1 VFLLSQR
8 RQIVVTNHYV
18 VDCRTHQ
25 LNVHMAAIGH
35 PIVGDKIYGYGGD
48 ALPNGGLTE
57 AELDELAP
65 IRPSKDIQKNIAV
78 QGKPTCVHAKS
89 MSFYHPVTSD
99 EVTFECEAPF

>member
-1 VFLLSQR
+1 MSSSVH
-8 RQIVVTNHYV
+8 TNPYV
-18 VDCRTHQ
+18 VDNRTHQ

-57 AELDELAP
+57 AEANELAP
-65 IRPSKDIQKNIAV
+65 SRPSKDILKNIAV

-89 MSFYHPVTSD
+89 VSFYHPVTSE
-99 EVTFECEAPF
+99 EVTFECDAPF